1 MSKLWSGFK
10 RLLGILIW
18 DWFYAPKLN
27 ESWENAAR
35 KKNEV

>member
-18 DWFYAPKLN
+18 DWFYAPKL
-27 ESWENAAR
+27 ERVLGKRSEE
-35 KKNEV
+35 KK